1 MSQPTKEKLDDAS
14 KPLKLNKLYE
24 EFFSKDTTSNFDGY
38 CNDLKKYDGTHK
50 GAKELC
56 IKLVRFVKKIAE
68 WKNKPESVKYCDY
81 LQYWLYDE
89 IKEIYKEHTK
99 KFGEIPFSKE
109 LIEIANKVNKE
120 VKPND
125 CTLKHEKDVT
135 LDELVKRKYAY
146 IYYKKQT
153 DIKNTIN
160 SQSTYDC
167 NKYFTYLT
175 NIKLLYDKLKND
187 HCKPSF
193 WLLPF
198 HSDYFICG
206 KTSDPKDLL
215 STTEKC
221 KAKGSTSGG
230 GTFWGILFGGSSSG
244 TGANRNGTLT
254 QAPTRTAGLET
265 KMPGSGKNLSP
276 DVSPKDK
283 AVKGTTESTVAGDKS
298 KVLSSSTRSS
308 GPGSLTS
315 SPSTGSSARPEA
327 GAPSSVQKATLNPKS
342 SISTQSSGIPALG
355 VLPVSPNTLDIRRD
369 AVPVPIVDSPT
380 TSEGVSDKVDSNFYR
395 NIIMAAAILGTI
407 FFLFYYNMSSGLKSR
422 FPKRKRKKK
431 IFEHNYYEEYE
442 KELAKYD
449 SENESLDSQSDQYYL
464 NYQPEGDYDY

>member
-109 LIEIANKVNKE
+109 LIDIANKVNKE

-125 CTLKHEKDVT
+125 CTLKHERDVT
-135 LDELVKRKYAY
+135 LDELIKRKFSHIYLKKYDEIKQNVDAKGKDKCNMYNTYLNY
-146 IYYKKQT
+146 IDSLHKNYKKNDCAKLYFWSPTPNYT
-153 DIKNTIN
+153 DCSSKHDPSKLIPLLNNCKDEGSKGGNKPN
-160 SQSTYDC
+160 SG
-167 NKYFTYLT
+167 
-175 NIKLLYDKLKND
+175 
-187 HCKPSF
+187 SF
-193 WLLPF
+193 
-198 HSDYFICG
+198 
-206 KTSDPKDLL
+206 
-215 STTEKC
+215 
-221 KAKGSTSGG
+221 
-230 GTFWGILFGGSSSG
+230 LFGWWGSSSAQ
-244 TGANRNGTLT
+244 TSISRN
-254 QAPTRTAGLET
+254 AP
-265 KMPGSGKNLSP
+265 
-276 DVSPKDK
+276 
-283 AVKGTTESTVAGDKS
+283 VAGDVKAAS
-298 KVLSSSTRSS
+298 VGKDKGAQGPSNNLAGSAVSQGLTRSTSARVSESAVTPAKARDSGTGGAALPRPVANLNTKEVLSPASKEI
-308 GPGSLTS
+308 PGKGTLAV
-315 SPSTGSSARPEA
+315 PSYT
-327 GAPSSVQKATLNPKS
+327 
-342 SISTQSSGIPALG
+342 SGIR
-355 VLPVSPNTLDIRRD
+355 TDT
-369 AVPVPIVDSPT
+369 VPIPVVDSPGPLE
-380 TSEGVSDKVDSNFYR
+380 SVSDKVDSNFYR

-442 KELAKYD
+442 REYEKYD
-449 SENESLDSQSDQYYL
+449 SEDRSLASEDDRYYL
-464 NYQPEGDYDY
+464 NYQPERDYDY